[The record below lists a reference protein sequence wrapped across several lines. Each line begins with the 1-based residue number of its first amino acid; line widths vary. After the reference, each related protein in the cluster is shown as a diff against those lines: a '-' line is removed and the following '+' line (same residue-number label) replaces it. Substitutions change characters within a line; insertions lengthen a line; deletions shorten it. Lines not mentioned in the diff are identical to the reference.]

1 MAEVFGNRF
10 RLPCNPPPKE
20 KIYNSNN
27 FSHQYDIGRTDII
40 QAITLGSRERVI
52 EFCKQ
57 VQEFSPVGA
66 YLTPTA
72 GVTPGYDDEVV
83 FADGT
88 FVDGSTLELSADG
101 PLREPYVVYVQG
113 CTHHQHW
120 ALILEKAIV
129 NMGLIDKFVRYS
141 S

>member
-1 MAEVFGNRF
+1 MFNANDVNQT
-10 RLPCNPPPKE
+10 L
-20 KIYNSNN
+20 
-27 FSHQYDIGRTDII
+27 IGRTDII

-52 EFCKQ
+52 EFCKR

-66 YLTPTA
+66 YLTPT
-72 GVTPGYDDEVV
+72 GGITPGYDDEVV
-83 FADGT
+83 FADGA

-120 ALILEKAIV
+120 ALIIENAII
-129 NMGLIDKFVRYS
+129 NMNLLD
-141 S
+141 